1 MSSSTPMSSIQTIR
15 EQLRR
20 AHLTNESTAVKD
32 LIASADLDTAARSH
46 ISGEAAKWVQEMR
59 TSKRPGMMETFLA
72 EYGMSTKEG
81 VALMCLAEALLR
93 VPDDLTIDALI
104 RDKIGSADWS
114 RHLGHS
120 GSPLVNAS
128 TWTLMLTGKVIEPTP
143 NEQFDVLKTVR
154 SLVKRVG
161 EPVIRKA
168 VGQSMRVMGHQFV
181 LGREIHE
188 AMNRAKTRES
198 QGYTY
203 SYDMLGE
210 AARTSADA
218 QRYFMAY
225 TKAITAL
232 AERCAGRD
240 VRDNPGISVKL
251 SALHPRYE
259 YSQRRRVLDE
269 LAPRVNSLAL
279 IAKNAN
285 MAFNIDA
292 EEMNRLELSLD
303 VIEQVMS
310 NKDLQF
316 WDGLGVV
323 VQSYSP
329 RAPLVIDWLYEL
341 ATRLDRK
348 IMVRLVKGAYWDTE
362 IKEAQ
367 VLGLSEYP
375 VFTRK
380 PSTDVCYIA
389 CAKRLFQM
397 TDRIY
402 PQFAT
407 HNAHTAAAV
416 MHLAGKQTGFEFQR
430 LHGMG
435 EALYEMIREE
445 TDTHCRIYA
454 PVGVHEDLLAY
465 LVRRLLENGA
475 NSSFVHQILDDST
488 PASEVVRDP
497 LETIEQLESIPNP
510 RIPMPADI
518 FGARRNSR
526 GIDLTAPNAVAEL
539 DAAREKFAEHRWQAA
554 PKSTNA
560 GGVGPS
566 RPAVNPARPGDQVGE
581 VADAD
586 EAVAERALT
595 LAKAGAQ
602 DWAETDVHE
611 RANTLERIADLYEQ
625 HTPELMALATREAG
639 KTVLDGIAEVREAVD
654 FCRYYAGEARSLFLD
669 SSREP
674 RGVFVC
680 ISPWNFPLAIFTGQ
694 IVAALVTGNSV
705 IAKPAEQTPLLAGRA
720 VDLMHEAGVPTDV
733 LQLLP
738 GDGATIGAYLTRNP
752 QVNGVCFTGSVETA
766 QAINRNLAQYGDPKA
781 PLIAETGGLN
791 AMIIDSSALP
801 EQGVRDVIA
810 SAFQSAGQRCSATR
824 ILFVQDDIADRLLE
838 MLTGALHELCIG
850 DPWELQTDVGPV
862 IDEAARRDIQLHC
875 ETLEDNGRL
884 LTKATLD
891 PALEGTFVAPAI
903 FRLES
908 MSELKREVFG
918 PVLHVV
924 TFPSGG
930 MDEVVRTTNASGY
943 GLTMG
948 LHTRVDERV
957 QAVTDHA
964 QVGNLYVNR
973 NQIGAVVG
981 AQPFGGEGLSGTG
994 PKAGGPNYLYRFTR
1008 KTAGAGPDDV
1018 TIEDTYDDTLEG
1030 ANLAA
1035 CVRKAAGAQAAWQ
1048 ATANRRARLEA
1059 IQTSDDGL
1067 RQALDSALSEL
1078 NTYDQ
1083 ETLDLP
1089 GPTGESNR
1097 LSLGG
1102 RGVVLCAH
1110 DKGAAAEFMAY
1121 QMVLALV
1128 AGNSVV
1134 LASVGER
1141 LRQFANALAA
1151 GLGVE
1156 NALVHLRAQV
1166 PVEQGAA
1173 EPGIAAL
1180 VADPNTKALAQ
1191 ARLALA
1197 ERPGPIIP
1205 LVAEWN
1211 DWRVFVTERALCID
1225 TTASGGNTT
1234 LLTSAGG

>member
-1 MSSSTPMSSIQTIR
+1 MSSTVQKSSLQTIR
-15 EQLRR
+15 EQLRD
-20 AHLTNESTAVKD
+20 AHLADEAVAVKQ
-32 LIASADLDTAARSH
+32 LIAELNLDAQARTAIGTR
-46 ISGEAAKWVQEMR
+46 AAGWVEDMR
-59 TSKRPGMMETFLA
+59 TNKRPGMMETFLA

-104 RDKIGSADWS
+104 RDKIGSADWG

-128 TWTLMLTGKVIEPTP
+128 TWTLMLTGKVIESGP
-143 NEQFDVLKTVR
+143 NAQFDVLKTVR
-154 SLVKRVG
+154 ALVKRAG

-168 VGQSMRVMGHQFV
+168 VGQAMRVMGHQFV
-181 LGREIHE
+181 LGRDIGE
-188 AMNRAKTRES
+188 ATDRAKTRER
-198 QGYTY
+198 QGYAY

-225 TKAITAL
+225 SKAITML
-232 AERCAGRD
+232 AERCGDRD
-240 VRDNPGISVKL
+240 IRDNPGVSVKL

-259 YSQRRRVLDE
+259 YSQRQRAMDE
-269 LAPRVNSLAL
+269 LAPRVTSLAL

-285 MAFNIDA
+285 MGFNIDA
-292 EEMNRLELSLD
+292 EEMNRLDLSLD
-303 VIEQVMS
+303 VIERVLS
-310 NKDLQF
+310 NPDLKS

-329 RAPLVIDWLYEL
+329 RACFVIDWLYEL

-348 IMVRLVKGAYWDTE
+348 LMVRLVKGAYWDTE

-367 VLGLSEYP
+367 VQGLDGYP

-380 PSTDVCYIA
+380 IATDINYIA
-389 CAKRLFQM
+389 CAKRLFRM
-397 TDRIY
+397 TDRFY

-416 MHLAGKQTGFEFQR
+416 MHLADKQRGFEFQR

-435 EALYEMIREE
+435 EALYELIREQF
-445 TDTHCRIYA
+445 DIRCRIYA
-454 PVGVHEDLLAY
+454 PVGIHEDLLAY

-475 NSSFVHQILDDST
+475 NSSFVHQILDPST

-497 LETIEQLESIPNP
+497 LDVMEGLADIPNP
-510 RIPMPADI
+510 HIPMPKDI
-518 FGARRNSR
+518 FGTRLNSK
-526 GIDLTAPNAVAEL
+526 GTDLTSPTTIARL
-539 DAAREKFAEHRWQAA
+539 DAERERFASHRWKAG
-554 PKSTNA
+554 PKTTDAS
-560 GGVGPS
+560 GIGPS
-566 RPAVNPARPGDQVGE
+566 RPLTNPAHPRDCVGDVTDTDDAAVELALSRAKTGAANWSRRQVN
-581 VADAD
+581 
-586 EAVAERALT
+586 ERA
-595 LAKAGAQ
+595 AA
-602 DWAETDVHE
+602 
-611 RANTLERIADLYEQ
+611 LERIADLYEK

-639 KTVLDGIAEVREAVD
+639 KTVLDGVAEVREAVD
-654 FCRYYAGEARSLFLD
+654 FCRYYASEARTVFLD

-674 RGVFVC
+674 RGVFLC

-694 IVAALVTGNSV
+694 IVAALVAGNSV
-705 IAKPAEQTPLLAGRA
+705 IAKPAEQTPLLAARA
-720 VDLMHEAGVPTDV
+720 VDLMHEAGIAEDA

-738 GDGATIGAYLTRNP
+738 GDGTTVGGRLTRDP
-752 QVNGVCFTGSVETA
+752 RIDGICFTGSVETA
-766 QAINRNLAQYGDPKA
+766 QAINRAMASHGNAKA

-791 AMIIDSSALP
+791 AMIVDSSALP
-801 EQGVRDVIA
+801 EQAVRDIVA

-824 ILFVQDDIADRLLE
+824 VLFVQEDISEKLLT
-838 MLTGALHELCIG
+838 MLIGALRELRIG
-850 DPWELQTDVGPV
+850 DPWKLETDVGPV
-862 IDEAARRDIQLHC
+862 IDAAAKADIESHC
-875 ETLEDNGRL
+875 ATLEAEGRL
-884 LTKATLD
+884 LAKANVD
-891 PALEGTFVAPAI
+891 PALEGTFAAPAI
-903 FRLES
+903 FRLHS
-908 MSELKREVFG
+908 LHELKREVFG

-930 MDEVVRTTNASGY
+930 MDEVVRAINDSGY

-964 QVGNLYVNR
+964 QVGNMYVNR

-994 PKAGGPNYLYRFTR
+994 PKAGGPNYLYRFSR
-1008 KTAGAGPDDV
+1008 KTAGAELDDM
-1018 TIEDTYDDTLEG
+1018 TTEDTLGDTDGG
-1030 ANLAA
+1030 ANPAA
-1035 CVRKAAGAQAAWQ
+1035 CVLEATVAQAAWQ
-1048 ATANRRARLEA
+1048 ATANRIARLEA
-1059 IQTSDDGL
+1059 IQISDDGL
-1067 RQALDSALSEL
+1067 RRAVAAALLEL
-1078 NTYDQ
+1078 QTYGQ
-1083 ETLDLP
+1083 ETVDLP

-1097 LSLGG
+1097 LSLSG
-1102 RGVVLCAH
+1102 RGVVLCVH
-1110 DKGAAAEFMAY
+1110 DKGAAAEFVAY
-1121 QMVLALV
+1121 QVVLAL
-1128 AGNSVV
+1128 ATGNSVV
-1134 LASVGER
+1134 LASAGER
-1141 LRQFANALAA
+1141 LRQFADALTA

-1156 NALVHLRAQV
+1156 NALVHMRTQV
-1166 PVEQGAA
+1166 PAEQGAA
-1173 EPGIAAL
+1173 EPDIAVL
-1180 VADPNTKALAQ
+1180 VAGPDAKALAK

-1211 DWRVFVTERALCID
+1211 DWRVFATERALCID